1 MPQPVVVP
9 PSEGQKKQQPAA
21 SWSSATAST
30 CLPAGFVTESSRHF
44 EKNLEG
50 IRAPPQIAPRTVV
63 ADVGVR

>member
-21 SWSSATAST
+21 SWSGATASG
-30 CLPAGFVTESSRHF
+30 LPGFVTESSRHF